1 MTEQFPPGYRD
12 PNWKG
17 DTHPEIHDHEIENDL
32 QKGGAIIPFFS
43 DKVLELADSL
53 FAKLITAIEESP
65 EAKALTE
72 PERAA
77 LYISL
82 ADAFSDT
89 TDD

>member
-17 DTHPEIHDHEIENDL
+17 DTHPEIHDHEIDL
-32 QKGGAIIPFFS
+32 QKGGAVIPFFS

-53 FAKLITAIEESP
+53 FAELITLIEESP